1 MLPDSSRTVV
11 ATLVPQQLS
20 FVFGG
25 MSYTQSKRPSLI
37 AADAVLCLPCEKT
50 GCTLIKKFIFCPK
63 LNQNIIFH
71 EHIHK
76 RNVTNE
82 HNFKVIIAKDT
93 VSVCMIVNFIRN
105 KIL

>member
-11 ATLVPQQLS
+11 ATLAPQQLS

-50 GCTLIKKFIFCPK
+50 AAAAAVMHTDQKNYICPK
-63 LNQNIIFH
+63 IKSEMSF
-71 EHIHK
+71 
-76 RNVTNE
+76 
-82 HNFKVIIAKDT
+82 
-93 VSVCMIVNFIRN
+93 FI
-105 KIL
+105 K

>member
-11 ATLVPQQLS
+11 ATLAPQQLS

-50 GCTLIKKFIFCPK
+50 VMHTDQEI
-63 LNQNIIFH
+63 
-71 EHIHK
+71 HILSK
-76 RNVTNE
+76 REFRNVIGIGFQKHVLT
-82 HNFKVIIAKDT
+82 
-93 VSVCMIVNFIRN
+93 
-105 KIL
+105 